1 MSRRW
6 GLLPQATLPVRLETA
21 LAFVL
26 LGYTLPN
33 DQSYELYHRAS
44 GLPYKAV
51 ADVSHWL
58 HSVTGCKWISR
69 KNATAY

>member
-6 GLLPQATLPVRLETA
+6 GLLPQANLPIRLETA

-26 LGYTLPN
+26 LGYTLHN
-33 DQSYELYHRAS
+33 DQSYELYHLAS

-58 HSVTGCKWISR
+58 QMDKPEEFNRILM
-69 KNATAY
+69 NF